1 VTVSNEKK
9 TELRRDWNKS
19 DLTKM
24 NKILREPEWRNEVR
38 NASVEEGWRIFKEKI
53 EKATEECEPVCRKRN
68 INRPPWMTQEI
79 IRAIRKKKRLWAR
92 DKVRENKDK
101 YKQQE
106 KITRNLIRNAKR
118 RFEKKLADGGGRN
131 KRPFY
136 AYRM

>member
-1 VTVSNEKK
+1 
-9 TELRRDWNKS
+9 
-19 DLTKM
+19 
-24 NKILREPEWRNEVR
+24 
-38 NASVEEGWRIFKEKI
+38 VEEGWRILKEKI
-53 EKATEECEPVCRKRN
+53 EKATEECVPVRRKRN
-68 INRPPWMTQEI
+68 VNTPPWMTQEI

-92 DKVRENKDK
+92 DKLRENKDE

-136 AYRM
+136 AYVKT